1 MDLELRQKLAVLLS
15 ERMSNLELLNTLENM
30 YDDEA
35 MRAYARGFDFGY
47 KKAKG
52 ENGGNV

>member
-1 MDLELRQKLAVLLS
+1 MDLNLRQKIAVILS
-15 ERMSNLELLNTLENM
+15 ERINNLELLNTLENF

-35 MRAYARGFDFGY
+35 VRAYTKGFDLGY

-52 ENGGNV
+52 ENTAS

>member
-35 MRAYARGFDFGY
+35 MRAYAKGFDFGY